1 LRHDAGRLHFIR
13 NDTLL
18 HEMSLETRIVRSL
31 GISLA
36 FVVFPALAQEVV
48 IEVDAGKPANY
59 RIPRTIF
66 GTFLEPIGN
75 STYGGLWAELLEN
88 PSFEGGLWSG
98 SQLKSKFDANPALYR
113 ASELGL
119 PVPWEPLD
127 QAQGA
132 RYEPRW
138 NDAVNSY
145 RSLVIMALPDR
156 ETGVRQAVYLPVHRT
171 LEYQCDLHIK
181 HLTGP
186 PAITLSF
193 RKRNE
198 PATVLASMA
207 VDAPAESWTKYHATL
222 RLKSGDVRP
231 LEPVDFVIS
240 ASNGTRWMVDQVL
253 LWPSDA
259 KDGMDPEMIDLSKAL
274 RTPILRFGGNYTS
287 AYHWRDGIGP
297 MDKRISM
304 LNIAWGIPEYNQL
317 GTDEFLDFCRL
328 IGAEPQIALN
338 LGTGTPE
345 EAAGWVDYV
354 NRKWNGGKGG
364 LTWELGNELWGDFQT
379 GYPTLSRIARLTHD
393 FAAAVRQTDP
403 QARLIATGQDPDH
416 FEKWNA
422 EELKNAGLID
432 FLSTHFVVGPA
443 DTREKNPSKDSVAMA
458 AFALPVELERRLRAM
473 HDQINTVPEARDRV
487 GIAFTEWLF
496 WARDDA
502 VPRYSNLGGGI
513 CAAGM
518 LNTLMRTGDF
528 VRISD
533 MTGLIEFGG
542 IWKKR
547 GRVFA
552 TPAYWVL
559 RMYSTSAADIP
570 LEVRSNS
577 PTYDVTNGNVR
588 LPDIPRVPWLDV
600 FAARSEDGGR
610 VTLYCV
616 NRDWKRDLT
625 ARIELRGFHPG
636 PQARVVTLAG
646 DSIYQVNDETNP
658 EAVRPAESSVE
669 TNAALAHTFRRA
681 SVTVLEFRK

>member
-1 LRHDAGRLHFIR
+1 
-13 NDTLL
+13 
-18 HEMSLETRIVRSL
+18 
-31 GISLA
+31 
-36 FVVFPALAQEVV
+36 
-48 IEVDAGKPANY
+48 
-59 RIPRTIF
+59 
-66 GTFLEPIGN
+66 
-75 STYGGLWAELLEN
+75 
-88 PSFEGGLWSG
+88 
-98 SQLKSKFDANPALYR
+98 
-113 ASELGL
+113 
-119 PVPWEPLD
+119 
-127 QAQGA
+127 
-132 RYEPRW
+132 
-138 NDAVNSY
+138 
-145 RSLVIMALPDR
+145 
-156 ETGVRQAVYLPVHRT
+156 
-171 LEYQCDLHIK
+171 
-181 HLTGP
+181 
-186 PAITLSF
+186 
-193 RKRNE
+193 
-198 PATVLASMA
+198 
-207 VDAPAESWTKYHATL
+207 
-222 RLKSGDVRP
+222 
-231 LEPVDFVIS
+231 
-240 ASNGTRWMVDQVL
+240 
-253 LWPSDA
+253 
-259 KDGMDPEMIDLSKAL
+259 
-274 RTPILRFGGNYTS
+274 
-287 AYHWRDGIGP
+287 
-297 MDKRISM
+297 
-304 LNIAWGIPEYNQL
+304 
-317 GTDEFLDFCRL
+317 
-328 IGAEPQIALN
+328 
-338 LGTGTPE
+338 
-345 EAAGWVDYV
+345 
-354 NRKWNGGKGG
+354 
-364 LTWELGNELWGDFQT
+364 
-379 GYPTLSRIARLTHD
+379 
-393 FAAAVRQTDP
+393 
-403 QARLIATGQDPDH
+403 
-416 FEKWNA
+416 
-422 EELKNAGLID
+422 
-432 FLSTHFVVGPA
+432 
-443 DTREKNPSKDSVAMA
+443 MA